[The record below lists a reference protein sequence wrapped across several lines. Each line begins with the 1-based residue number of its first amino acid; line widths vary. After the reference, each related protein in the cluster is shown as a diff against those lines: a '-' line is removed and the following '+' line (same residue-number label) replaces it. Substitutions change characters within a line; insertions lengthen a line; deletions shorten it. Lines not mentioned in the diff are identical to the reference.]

1 MLFKLI
7 FVLLYA
13 FFINLSKDNK
23 KVETTNIRTNLNINV
38 EKPSFLK
45 ETQKK
50 QKEDLLATLTIEN
63 INLYNKA
70 IYNINSTK
78 NNVDNNITIL
88 KESIMPDKENSII
101 FIAAH
106 SGSGNI
112 AYFKDLHKIK
122 KNSIIKLNYKN
133 KDFLYQVN
141 DIYEEDKIGYIK
153 ISKSN
158 NKKIILTTCSQN
170 KDKQLIVEGILVN

>member
-23 KVETTNIRTNLNINV
+23 KIETTNIRTNLNINV

-106 SGSGNI
+106 SGSGDI

-153 ISKSN
+153 ISKNN

>member
-70 IYNINSTK
+70 
-78 NNVDNNITIL
+78 NVI
-88 KESIMPDKENSII
+88 
-101 FIAAH
+101 
-106 SGSGNI
+106 
-112 AYFKDLHKIK
+112 
-122 KNSIIKLNYKN
+122 
-133 KDFLYQVN
+133 
-141 DIYEEDKIGYIK
+141 
-153 ISKSN
+153 
-158 NKKIILTTCSQN
+158 
-170 KDKQLIVEGILVN
+170 